1 MKLTN
6 TWKHGGL
13 MLLLGNNTNNTL
25 TSPTT
30 RIISFAYAGAYLEQA
45 EVTNLYNAM
54 NTLLVALP
62 QVT

>member
-30 RIISFAYAGAYLEQA
+30 RIISFAYAGAYLDNA
-45 EVTNLYNAM
+45 EITLLYNAM
-54 NTLLVALP
+54 SGLLTALAD
-62 QVT
+62 V